1 MNQNI
6 YRYDFSSEVPFPRVE
21 ESLALSV
28 LTAESLHGSPQVR
41 LDASFCVDREKHA
54 CIVDAGTEV
63 GCDIARIFTGYLT
76 REFGE
81 GAFKVK
87 RLKRDAASSNAGAL
101 INQTQSATA

>member
-6 YRYDFSSEVPFPRVE
+6 YRYDFSTEVPLPRVE

-81 GAFKVK
+81 SAFKIK
-87 RLKRDAASSNAGAL
+87 RLKRDSASSNAGSNL
-101 INQTQSATA
+101 IQNQSETA